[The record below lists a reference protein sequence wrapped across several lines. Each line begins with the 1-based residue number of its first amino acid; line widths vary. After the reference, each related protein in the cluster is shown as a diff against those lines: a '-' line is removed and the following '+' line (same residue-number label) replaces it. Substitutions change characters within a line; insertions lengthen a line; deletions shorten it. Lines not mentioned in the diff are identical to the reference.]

1 MANAS
6 SDTDLVLMAQGGSH
20 RAFEALV
27 DRYWRSAVSRAWQR
41 TRNQPDAEDA
51 AQDAFVLAWRKLDQ
65 LRDPARFAGWF
76 FTIVARSCVE
86 IARRKPRRPMPV
98 DDPEPMTEPVLDPTE
113 REGDRDTVR
122 DQIQGAIAQL
132 PERYRSVVVL
142 RYGQQ
147 MSVAE
152 IGRTLDLPRGTVVSQ
167 IFRANRILRSK
178 LGHLVGER

>member
-1 MANAS
+1 MAS
-6 SDTDLVLMAQGGSH
+6 VQSDTDLVLLARGGDH

-27 DRYWRSAVSRAWQR
+27 DRYWRSAVSMAWQR
-41 TRNQPDAEDA
+41 TRHQADAEDA
-51 AQDAFVLAWRKLDQ
+51 AQDALVLAWRKLAQ

-86 IARRKPRRPMPV
+86 VARRKPRRPVPV
-98 DDPEPMTEPVLDPTE
+98 EDPEPMTEPVLDPTGT
-113 REGDRDTVR
+113 RGDQSTVLS
-122 DQIQGAIAQL
+122 QIQKAISHL

-167 IFRANRILRSK
+167 IFRANRILRGK
-178 LGHLVGER
+178 LGHLVTER